1 MRISPLFTQKSRTNS
16 TTMGQAFQSADCR
29 KPRMT
34 ASSKMDYNKNDVF
47 VRMAE
52 ASYSN
57 SPRGLKIQSELQS
70 MGLI

>member
-1 MRISPLFTQKSRTNS
+1 MRISPIFTQQSRLNS
-16 TTMGQAFQSADCR
+16 TTMGQAFQKTDCR
-29 KPRMT
+29 KPEL
-34 ASSKMDYNKNDVF
+34 ANSKLQYNRNDVF

-52 ASYSN
+52 ASYSS

>member
-1 MRISPLFTQKSRTNS
+1 
-16 TTMGQAFQSADCR
+16 MGQAFQRLGNRNSVVN
-29 KPRMT
+29 
-34 ASSKMDYNKNDVF
+34 SKMDNNKNDVF
-47 VRMAE
+47 VKMAE

>member
-1 MRISPLFTQKSRTNS
+1 MRISPIFAQKSHINS
-16 TTMGQAFQSADCR
+16 TAMGQGFQRLANNGG
-29 KPRMT
+29 M
-34 ASSKMDYNKNDVF
+34 ANSKMENNNNDIF

-52 ASYSN
+52 ASYSQ

>member
-1 MRISPLFTQKSRTNS
+1 MRILPIFAQKSHINSTAMGQGFQKLNNKQSAITNS
-16 TTMGQAFQSADCR
+16 
-29 KPRMT
+29 RM
-34 ASSKMDYNKNDVF
+34 DNNKNDVF

-57 SPRGLKIQSELQS
+57 SPRGIKIQSELQS

>member
-1 MRISPLFTQKSRTNS
+1 MRISPIFAQKSHVNS
-16 TTMGQAFQSADCR
+16 TAMGQTFQRLGNRNSVVN
-29 KPRMT
+29 
-34 ASSKMDYNKNDVF
+34 SKMDNNKNDVF
-47 VRMAE
+47 VKMAE

>member
-1 MRISPLFTQKSRTNS
+1 MRILPIFAQKNHINS
-16 TTMGQAFQSADCR
+16 TAMGQGFQKLNNKQSAI
-29 KPRMT
+29 T
-34 ASSKMDYNKNDVF
+34 NSKMDNNKNDVF

-57 SPRGLKIQSELQS
+57 SPRGIKIQSELQS